1 MDPQV
6 CRALRGSCRWQYKV
20 HAVDEPA
27 KTPLLFVC
35 LLFPKMIFY
44 VANMY
49 RKVKRNFKNS
59 RIDLLPALNGVTKHA
74 YPENDIFKSSFESRS
89 AKDKAAFVIE

>member
-1 MDPQV
+1 MSPPKLDY
-6 CRALRGSCRWQYKV
+6 C
-20 HAVDEPA
+20 
-27 KTPLLFVC
+27 LFVS

-44 VANMY
+44 VVNMY
-49 RKVKRNFKNS
+49 HKVKRNFKNS

-89 AKDKAAFVIE
+89 AKDKRTKVAKRPL